1 MGLMPAA
8 GLISRRALLGAPASL
23 CRAARRPNVLVVM
36 SDQESALLPGPAHLP
51 HRARLRQRGVEF
63 TSAFCNTPQCSAARS
78 ALLTGLEPHRTG
90 VIANVDAGS
99 LGQPLSPALP
109 TVGSVFLQAGYRTG
123 YFGKWHL
130 GGDRHQG
137 LSAFGFQVYAA
148 GRSDEE
154 AAREAARWIG
164 AQTEP
169 WLAWVSFINPHDIYL
184 APKRLA
190 QVRPRPG
197 VKPPATG
204 LEALAGKPSEQREYA
219 ERDQGR
225 VALGYGPQD
234 WVRYRSYYLELVEK
248 VDACLGVVLEAVD
261 PGRTAVV
268 YTSDHGD
275 ALGEH
280 GLPFKG
286 PFMYE
291 ELIRIPFLIAAP
303 DGALGRGRRDGLVT
317 QTDLAPTLAAL
328 AGLTW
333 PGPTAGLDLTAAR
346 HARREVFLEYYA
358 KQKWVNPI
366 RTIRTRRWKLNCYD
380 SGHRELY
387 DLAADPHELRN
398 RAEDASLR
406 GLRAELEARLDA
418 WRKPGPGNWLRT
430 PAGAPTI

>member
-1 MGLMPAA
+1 MGLMQAA
-8 GLISRRALLGAPASL
+8 GLISRRALLGSPAL
-23 CRAARRPNVLVVM
+23 LAGAARRPNVLVVM
-36 SDQESALLPGPAHLP
+36 ADQESALLPGPAHLP
-51 HRARLRQRGVEF
+51 HRDRLRQRGVEF

-99 LGQPLSPALP
+99 LGRPLSPSLP
-109 TVGSVFLQAGYRTG
+109 TAGGVFRQAGYRTG

-130 GGDRHQG
+130 GNDREG
-137 LSAFGFQVYAA
+137 LAAFGFQIYEP

-154 AAREAARWIG
+154 TAREAARWIR
-164 AQTEP
+164 AQAEP

-190 QVRPRPG
+190 RVRPRPG
-197 VKPPATG
+197 VKPPASG
-204 LEALAGKPSEQREYA
+204 LEALEGKPSEQREYA

-225 VALGYGPQD
+225 AALGYGPED

-261 PGRTAVV
+261 LGRTVAV

-291 ELIRIPFLIAAP
+291 ELIRIPLLIAAP
-303 DGALGRGRRDGLVT
+303 EGALGRGRRDDLVT
-317 QTDLAPTLAAL
+317 QADLAPTLAAL
-328 AGLTW
+328 AGLRW

-346 HARREVFLEYYA
+346 NRRREVFLEYYA

-366 RTIRTRRWKLNCYD
+366 RTLRTRRWKLNCYD
-380 SGHRELY
+380 RGHRELY
-387 DLAADPHELRN
+387 DLAADPHEVRN

-406 GLRAELEARLDA
+406 ALRAELQARLDA
-418 WRKPGPGNWLRT
+418 WRKPWLGNSLRT
-430 PAGAPTI
+430 PAAAPTI